1 MKRILVSLLA
11 IGVLLS
17 VGLFFGR
24 TFQAPEAGVITIVLV
39 DDDVERSK
47 ATWPFEQ
54 GDTLYDIL
62 SRHYT
67 IYCADR
73 SYQIDPSC
81 APAMFSEITGRVLLG
96 IDDLESNWT
105 DTFIQIQINGVPSP
119 LGMDQLEF
127 TDQDI
132 ISLVLKTVE

>member
-1 MKRILVSLLA
+1 MKRIFVSLLA
-11 IGVLLS
+11 IGVLIS
-17 VGLFFGR
+17 VGFFFGR
-24 TFQAPEAGVITIVLV
+24 TFQAPEAGVITIILI

-62 SRHYT
+62 ERHYT

-73 SYQIDPSC
+73 SYQIDASC
-81 APAMFSEITGRVLLG
+81 APVMFSEITGRVLLG
-96 IDDLESNWT
+96 IDELESNWT

-127 TDQDI
+127 TDQDV
-132 ISLVLKTVE
+132 ISLVLKTVD